1 MASKRISEA
10 RIQRLKNKKLREKAK
25 LMVLKEYPKLK
36 EDAELRKRTFD
47 AIDNA
52 NIAVDSNGK
61 IQILYENDLTNL
73 EKMN

>member
-1 MASKRISEA
+1 MSKRISEA

-25 LMVLKEYPKLK
+25 LMVLKEYPKLR
-36 EDAELRKRTFD
+36 EDAELRKRTFE

-61 IQILYENDLTNL
+61 LQILYEQDNNDLTKLN
-73 EKMN
+73 

>member
-1 MASKRISEA
+1 MSKRISEA

-25 LMVLKEYPKLK
+25 LMVLKEYPKLR
-36 EDAELRKRTFD
+36 EDAELRKKTFE

-61 IQILYENDLTNL
+61 LQILFEQDNNDLTKLN
-73 EKMN
+73 

>member
-1 MASKRISEA
+1 MSKRISEA

-36 EDAELRKRTFD
+36 EDAELRKKTFE

-61 IQILYENDLTNL
+61 LQILYEQDNNDLNKL
-73 EKMN
+73 N